1 MKKVLALVVSILFV
15 VSFAGLSFAV
25 EKPAATTAPAE
36 KKVETEKAATTT
48 APAPAAKV
56 KQITGEVKAVD
67 TKANTLTVKGKKAE
81 VTVTCNEKTKIMM
94 GKEKKTLADVKVGD
108 KVVVK
113 YTESE
118 GKNIAKS
125 IAIKP
130 AEEKPTAEKK
140 AEPAQKPAK

>member
-1 MKKVLALVVSILFV
+1 MKKVLALVISILFV

-25 EKPAATTAPAE
+25 EKPAATTAPAV

-48 APAPAAKV
+48 PVPAAKV

-67 TKANTLTVKGKKAE
+67 TTANTLTVKGKKAE

-130 AEEKPTAEKK
+130 AEEKPAAEKK
-140 AEPAQKPAK
+140 AEPAHKPAK